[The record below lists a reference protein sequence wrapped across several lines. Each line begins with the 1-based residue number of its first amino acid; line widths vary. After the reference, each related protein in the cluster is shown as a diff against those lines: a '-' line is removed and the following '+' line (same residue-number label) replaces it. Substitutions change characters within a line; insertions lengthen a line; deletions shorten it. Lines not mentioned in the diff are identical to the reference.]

1 MAKPTNAEI
10 EAKRAVIAEAREQ
23 ALQAKAETI
32 RAKAHNK
39 AENIRRKADAKAKRA
54 IAKGEAHAAKI
65 EGIVPAEIERKIRL
79 DVHGRPKPLL
89 RGWIHAI
96 ATPLALAAGIVL
108 ICLAH
113 GTGLKWACAVFMI
126 CSLVLFGNSACY
138 HLGDWSPRVTDVL
151 RRIDHMNIFLLIAG
165 TYTPV
170 SFALTPFW
178 RDSIIAGM
186 WICTT
191 VALIIHVIWIS
202 APRWLYVLVYII
214 FGVSGVAFM
223 GLFWMSPYAGPTVVI
238 LLCAGGACYIAGAI
252 VYALRKPDPWPKV
265 FGFHEIFHTGT
276 VAGYACHMVA
286 IYMVIV
292 QLWP

>member
-32 RAKAHNK
+32 RVKAHNK

-108 ICLAH
+108 ICLAQM
-113 GTGLKWACAVFMI
+113 GVR
-126 CSLVLFGNSACY
+126 
-138 HLGDWSPRVTDVL
+138 RVHD
-151 RRIDHMNIFLLIAG
+151 LLAG
-165 TYTPV
+165 TVRQFRLLSSGRLVTTGYRCAP
-170 SFALTPFW
+170 SHRPYEHLFAD
-178 RDSIIAGM
+178 RR
-186 WICTT
+186 
-191 VALIIHVIWIS
+191 H
-202 APRWLYVLVYII
+202 LYARFLR
-214 FGVSGVAFM
+214 AH
-223 GLFWMSPYAGPTVVI
+223 AI
-238 LLCAGGACYIAGAI
+238 LA
-252 VYALRKPDPWPKV
+252 
-265 FGFHEIFHTGT
+265 
-276 VAGYACHMVA
+276 
-286 IYMVIV
+286 
-292 QLWP
+292 

>member
-32 RAKAHNK
+32 RVKAHNK

-96 ATPLALAAGIVL
+96 ATPGSCRGHRADLPRSWHRAQMGVRRVHDLLA
-108 ICLAH
+108 
-113 GTGLKWACAVFMI
+113 GTVRQFRLLSSGRLVTTGYRCAP
-126 CSLVLFGNSACY
+126 SHRPY
-138 HLGDWSPRVTDVL
+138 EHL
-151 RRIDHMNIFLLIAG
+151 LLIAG

-170 SFALTPFW
+170 SFALTTFW

-223 GLFWMSPYAGPTVVI
+223 GLFWMSPM
-238 LLCAGGACYIAGAI
+238 
-252 VYALRKPDPWPKV
+252 PDLPW
-265 FGFHEIFHTGT
+265 
-276 VAGYACHMVA
+276 
-286 IYMVIV
+286 
-292 QLWP
+292 